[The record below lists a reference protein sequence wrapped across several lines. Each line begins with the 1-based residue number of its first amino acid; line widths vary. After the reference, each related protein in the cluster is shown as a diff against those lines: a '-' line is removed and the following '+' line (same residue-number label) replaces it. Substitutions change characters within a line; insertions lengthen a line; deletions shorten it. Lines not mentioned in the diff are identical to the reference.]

1 MIMAYQITKANFD
14 SLLKTRKGNDF
25 KMNPYKYVAKLINDQ
40 YGILGGCSKV
50 IIKG

>member
-1 MIMAYQITKANFD
+1 MTYQITKANFD
-14 SLLKTRKGNDF
+14 SILKTRKGNDL
-25 KMNPYKYVAKLINDQ
+25 KMNPYKYVVKIINEQ